1 MVVPA
6 LHTEDDPAVL
16 AWLRAQAAKGA
27 VVVGI
32 CSGARVL
39 GRAGLLGGRHF
50 AGHWYDRSTLLRRQA
65 GAVHV
70 PGQRYVDDGPVVTT
84 TGVSASLPVAL
95 ALVETLAGAERAR
108 AVATA
113 LGMPSWGP
121 AHRSERFGLSLA
133 HVGTLSVNT
142 LLFWRH
148 ERIDIPVMDGV
159 DDVALALA
167 ADAWSRTYSS
177 RAEAVNALASPVHL
191 RSGSVL
197 RAAPPDAPAT
207 RSCWTVACTL
217 PVCWTTACR

>member
-1 MVVPA
+1 M
-6 LHTEDDPAVL
+6 
-16 AWLRAQAAKGA
+16 
-27 VVVGI
+27 
-32 CSGARVL
+32 
-39 GRAGLLGGRHF
+39 
-50 AGHWYDRSTLLRRQA
+50 
-65 GAVHV
+65 
-70 PGQRYVDDGPVVTT
+70 TT
-84 TGVSASLPVAL
+84 TGVSASLPVSL

-133 HVGTLSVNT
+133 HVGTLSVNI

-167 ADAWSRTYSS
+167 ADAWSRTYRS

-191 RSGSVL
+191 RSGLLL
-197 RAAPPDAPAT
+197 RAAPPDASATTVLLDRDMQPACVLDHSLQMIGQRYGAAT
-207 RSCWTVACTL
+207 RQWVATQLEYEDPEVRCGAAGTS
-217 PVCWTTACR
+217 P

>member
-1 MVVPA
+1 MDAA
-6 LHTEDDPAVL
+6 L
-16 AWLRAQAAKGA
+16 R
-27 VVVGI
+27 
-32 CSGARVL
+32 
-39 GRAGLLGGRHF
+39 
-50 AGHWYDRSTLLRRQA
+50 GHRYDRSTLLRRHA

-167 ADAWSRTYSS
+167 ADAWSRTYRS

-191 RSGSVL
+191 RSGFG
-197 RAAPPDAPAT
+197 AAGCAA
-207 RSCWTVACTL
+207 
-217 PVCWTTACR
+217 